1 MTHLY
6 VVKIYTIQSQNI
18 SQNFLIDLQFHIK
31 LHKIIICFDLDMD
44 FLLDNNMITAIVMI
58 NKLMHLVKLY
68 YTVIIDC
75 EKNV

>member
-1 MTHLY
+1 LSTLWSLEKRER
-6 VVKIYTIQSQNI
+6 VESPNI
-18 SQNFLIDLQFHIK
+18 SRDLQFHIK

>member
-1 MTHLY
+1 MSHSYLCLCINVAHQVFTRYLLMY
-6 VVKIYTIQSQNI
+6 SLPI
-18 SQNFLIDLQFHIK
+18 LC
-31 LHKIIICFDLDMD
+31 ICFDLDMD

-68 YTVIIDC
+68 YTAIIDC